1 MTTREQGAGMK
12 RRTFISLLGTAIA
25 CPLAAR
31 AQQPM
36 PMLGLLTTTKLADWA
51 LDAIRKGLEE
61 TGYVE
66 GRNLSIAERSAQGQF
81 DRLPELAT
89 DLVNSRVAVILA
101 TGSSVPARVAK
112 AATSTI
118 PIVFAYGGD
127 PVADGLVASLN
138 RPGGNVTGATFIGT
152 ALTAKRLEFLRDIA
166 PRVADVALLVNPK
179 STIAE
184 SQIKDANEA
193 AQALGTRL
201 HVVSASS
208 ESEIDDAFASI
219 ERLKADALL
228 VTADLLF
235 GFLHAK
241 QIVDLA
247 ARYKLPAVYPS
258 RGDVDAG
265 GLMSYGANLPD
276 TWRQAGVYVGRI
288 LKGAKPS
295 DLPVIQ
301 PAKFELIINLK
312 TAKALGLA
320 VPPKLFFL
328 AEEVIE

>member
-1 MTTREQGAGMK
+1 MK

-25 CPLAAR
+25 WPAAAR

-36 PMLGLLTTTKLADWA
+36 PVLGLLTTTKLADWA
-51 LDAIRKGLEE
+51 LDAIRMGLED

-66 GRNLSIAERSAQGQF
+66 GRKLSIVERSAQGQF
-81 DRLPELAT
+81 DRLPGLAT

-184 SQIKDANEA
+184 SQIKDANDA
-193 AQALGTRL
+193 AQALGVRIL
-201 HVVSASS
+201 VVNASS
-208 ESEIDDAFASI
+208 ESEIDDAFATM
-219 ERLKADALL
+219 EGLKADALL
-228 VTADLLF
+228 VSTDPLF
-235 GFLHAK
+235 GFIHGK
-241 QIVDLA
+241 QIADLA

-288 LKGAKPS
+288 LKGAKPA

-312 TAKALGLA
+312 TAKALGLE

-328 AEEVIE
+328 ADEVIE

>member
-1 MTTREQGAGMK
+1 MK

-61 TGYVE
+61 TGYVQ
-66 GRNLSIAERSAQGQF
+66 GRNLSIAERSAKGQF

-184 SQIKDANEA
+184 SQIKDALEA
-193 AQALGTRL
+193 TRRSVLGQRL
-201 HVVSASS
+201 HVVNASS
-208 ESEIDDAFASI
+208 ESEIDDAFASM

-228 VTADLLF
+228 VTADPLF

-247 ARYKLPAVYPS
+247 ARYKIPAVYPS

-265 GLMSYGANLPD
+265 GLMSYGVSLPD

-312 TAKALGLA
+312 TAKALGLE
-320 VPPKLFFL
+320 VPSKLFFL

>member
-1 MTTREQGAGMK
+1 
-12 RRTFISLLGTAIA
+12 
-25 CPLAAR
+25 
-31 AQQPM
+31 
-36 PMLGLLTTTKLADWA
+36 LLTTTKLADWA

-61 TGYVE
+61 TGSVE
-66 GRNLSIAERSAQGQF
+66 GRNQRSAQGQF

-138 RPGGNVTGATFIGT
+138 RPGGNVTGATFIAT

-193 AQALGTRL
+193 AQALGVRI

-208 ESEIDDAFASI
+208 ESTNSGSAVTRSASAFNRSMLANASSI
-219 ERLKADALL
+219 SASFTPSKSSIWRRAIRYRRSTRRAE
-228 VTADLLF
+228 TSTP
-235 GFLHAK
+235 
-241 QIVDLA
+241 A
-247 ARYKLPAVYPS
+247 A
-258 RGDVDAG
+258 
-265 GLMSYGANLPD
+265 
-276 TWRQAGVYVGRI
+276 
-288 LKGAKPS
+288 
-295 DLPVIQ
+295 
-301 PAKFELIINLK
+301 
-312 TAKALGLA
+312 
-320 VPPKLFFL
+320 
-328 AEEVIE
+328 

>member
-1 MTTREQGAGMK
+1 MK
-12 RRTFISLLGTAIA
+12 RRTFISLIGTAIA
-25 CPLAAR
+25 WPLAAR

-36 PMLGLLTTTKLADWA
+36 PMLGLLTTTKLADWT
-51 LDAIRKGLEE
+51 LDAIRKGLED

-66 GRNLSIAERSAQGQF
+66 GRNLSIVERSAQGQF

-89 DLVNSRVAVILA
+89 DLVNSRVSVILA

-184 SQIKDANEA
+184 SQIKDALEA
-193 AQALGTRL
+193 TRVLGP
-201 HVVSASS
+201 
-208 ESEIDDAFASI
+208 
-219 ERLKADALL
+219 
-228 VTADLLF
+228 
-235 GFLHAK
+235 
-241 QIVDLA
+241 
-247 ARYKLPAVYPS
+247 AR
-258 RGDVDAG
+258 
-265 GLMSYGANLPD
+265 
-276 TWRQAGVYVGRI
+276 RQCQQR
-288 LKGAKPS
+288 K
-295 DLPVIQ
+295 
-301 PAKFELIINLK
+301 
-312 TAKALGLA
+312 
-320 VPPKLFFL
+320 
-328 AEEVIE
+328 